1 MLLVAE
7 KASEGDGSSKSG
19 TGFVVN
25 IPGSKRLSIMTA
37 GHNIVD
43 VENGR
48 ASGIEVVLPNGLTFR
63 ATPDEYFASRAYEAN
78 PTDQSQ
84 DETSIFDY
92 GLISVDKKK
101 HILDPK
107 QDPGGCA
114 FSILTTD
121 YEMLQMEVSVHG
133 YKYGEM
139 RQTHNTSPLSRVD
152 SNALYYSKD
161 TVPGVS
167 GGPVFVSK
175 DGVYTAVGI
184 QCV

>member
-1 MLLVAE
+1 
-7 KASEGDGSSKSG
+7 
-19 TGFVVN
+19 
-25 IPGSKRLSIMTA
+25 MTA

-43 VENGR
+43 VGSGR
-48 ASGIEVVLPNGLTFR
+48 ATGIEVVFPNGLTFN
-63 ATPDEYFASRAYEAN
+63 ATPDEYFASKAYEEN
-78 PTDQSQ
+78 PTDRSQ

-101 HILDPK
+101 HLSDPK
-107 QDPGGCA
+107 LDPGGCA
-114 FSILTTD
+114 FSMLTTD
-121 YEMLQMEVSVHG
+121 YEMLHMEVSVHG
-133 YKYGEM
+133 YRLGETQ
-139 RQTHNTSPLSRVD
+139 QTHNTSPLSRVD